1 MLAGLWH
8 WTAGV
13 FAHIGD
19 VSAYWLVPALALK
32 TCESALIALAWR
44 NILDAAYPEAKV
56 PFKTAWGASQGRNG
70 DQRRHAGPGGHGDDD
85 RHLPREHPGL
95 VCLRSRG
102 CSRRSDAGF

>member
-19 VSAYWLVPALALK
+19 ISAYWLVLALALK

-44 NILDAAYPEAKV
+44 NILDAAYPKAKV
-56 PFKTAWGASQGRNG
+56 PFRTAWAALRAE
-70 DQRRHAGPGGHGDDD
+70 RRSTP
-85 RHLPREHPGL
+85 
-95 VCLRSRG
+95 
-102 CSRRSDAGF
+102 SRRPRRVRRR